1 MAESAESNAKET
13 VMATIDQT
21 MMKVQRILTGP
32 MGLRISLSGDVITST
47 FSDTSTSINIRVLDW
62 GKSKD
67 GEPRTLVRVFATVLR
82 GVRPTP
88 ELYEYI
94 VRQAPTRWFGHIS
107 VYDEPNAPGEVYVS
121 FGHTLLGDYLD
132 EEELAA
138 AVWNVLGGA
147 DEMDDPMQQRFGG
160 KRWVDA

>member
-1 MAESAESNAKET
+1 
-13 VMATIDQT
+13 MATGDQT

-32 MGLRISLSGDVITST
+32 MGLRVTLSGDVLTST
-47 FSDTSTSINIRVLDW
+47 FSDTSTAINVRVLDF

-82 GVRPTP
+82 GVQPSP
-88 ELYEYI
+88 ALYEYI
-94 VRQAPTRWFGHIS
+94 VRQAPTRWFGNIA
-107 VYDEPNAPGEVYVS
+107 VYDEQDAPGKVYIS
-121 FGHTLLGDYLD
+121 FGHTLLGDFLD

-147 DEMDDPMQQRFGG
+147 DELDDLMQKQFGG
-160 KRWVDA
+160 KRWVEA